1 MKSSFIKSTLIV
13 IIFTFLSKVSGFGVD
28 TLLAYTYGPSFYSDL
43 YVFLISIVTLIF
55 IAVGG
60 AVSTTFSPILSELI
74 VKGTKEEQNRFIS
87 NTLNVFLL
95 LLIFMCI
102 GCFSFAKQIIEILA
116 PGFTTNYSLKE
127 LEIAINSV
135 RIISLTLILIGIQ
148 SILVGILNCY
158 KSFRAAS
165 SVSIYSNLTLIV
177 FLFFFHNKLGQ
188 YGIVY
193 AIGIGYGISIIS
205 LLPFIRK
212 TGFNYKLYLNF
223 KDKKFREM
231 CKRVGPVFLGSS
243 VLQINLIIDS
253 MLAST
258 IGPGSL
264 SILNYASKLNV
275 LITHVIGLAI
285 ATVAFPTLSEL
296 AAQNDKIKFTKVLK
310 KVVNMTCIIIVPIT
324 LIIISLKE
332 PIISLLF
339 ERGQFNYRDTL
350 KTAEI
355 LLFYSPAMIFITLR
369 EVYNRAFYS
378 LYDTKT
384 PMIISILGVVINIV
398 LKLVLLEYLSLAG
411 IALATSISVV
421 LVTILQMLYLNKKQ
435 IVMKGAIKV
444 LLQVLIL
451 GLPMYIFVKNIH
463 VILGEWVQ
471 GSNFIGKLF
480 NIGVSSLLGII
491 IYGILLFTFKILDVK
506 DIKLY
511 FRKK

>member
-1 MKSSFIKSTLIV
+1 MKSTFIKSTLIV
-13 IIFTFLSKVSGFGVD
+13 IIFTFLSKISGFGVD

-55 IAVGG
+55 ISVGG

-74 VKGTKEEQNRFIS
+74 VKGSRKEQNKFIS
-87 NTLNVFLL
+87 NTLNVFIL
-95 LLIFMCI
+95 LLICMCLM
-102 GCFSFAKQIIEILA
+102 CFFFAKQIIEVLA
-116 PGFTTNYSLKE
+116 PGFVTNYSIPQLK
-127 LEIAINSV
+127 IAINSV
-135 RIISLTLILIGIQ
+135 KMTSFILILIGIQ
-148 SILVGILNCY
+148 SILVGVLNCY

-165 SVSIYSNLTLIV
+165 SVSIYSNITLII

-193 AIGIGYGISIIS
+193 AIAIGYFISIIS
-205 LLPFIRK
+205 LLPFIKK
-212 TGFNYKLYLNF
+212 TGFKYEWFLSF
-223 KDKKFREM
+223 EDKKFREM

-258 IGPGSL
+258 IGSGAL

-296 AAQNDKIKFTKVLK
+296 AARKNTVEFTNVLK
-310 KVVNMTCIIIVPIT
+310 RVVNMTCIIIVPVT
-324 LIIISLKE
+324 LIIVSLKE
-332 PIISLLF
+332 PIISILF
-339 ERGQFNYRDTL
+339 ERGQFKHEDTV

-355 LLFYSPAMIFITLR
+355 LFFYSPAMIFITLR

-384 PMIISILGVVINIV
+384 PMMISIFGVIINIG
-398 LKLVLLEYLSLAG
+398 LKLLLLKYLSLAG

-421 LVTILQMLYLNKKQ
+421 LVTILQMFYLKKKE
-435 IVMKGAIKV
+435 IFLTGVINVFLKI
-444 LLQVLIL
+444 LII
-451 GLPMYIFVKNIH
+451 GLIMYMLVGYSYSFLSSWLAFNT
-463 VILGEWVQ
+463 
-471 GSNFIGKLF
+471 IGKIV
-480 NIGVSSLLGII
+480 NMTISSII
-491 IYGILLFTFKILDVK
+491 GILIYVASLVLFKILNIK
-506 DIKLY
+506 DFKLY
-511 FRKK
+511 FKRN

>member
-1 MKSSFIKSTLIV
+1 
-13 IIFTFLSKVSGFGVD
+13 
-28 TLLAYTYGPSFYSDL
+28 
-43 YVFLISIVTLIF
+43 
-55 IAVGG
+55 
-60 AVSTTFSPILSELI
+60 
-74 VKGTKEEQNRFIS
+74 
-87 NTLNVFLL
+87 
-95 LLIFMCI
+95 
-102 GCFSFAKQIIEILA
+102 
-116 PGFTTNYSLKE
+116 
-127 LEIAINSV
+127 
-135 RIISLTLILIGIQ
+135 
-148 SILVGILNCY
+148 
-158 KSFRAAS
+158 
-165 SVSIYSNLTLIV
+165 
-177 FLFFFHNKLGQ
+177 
-188 YGIVY
+188 
-193 AIGIGYGISIIS
+193 
-205 LLPFIRK
+205 
-212 TGFNYKLYLNF
+212 
-223 KDKKFREM
+223 
-231 CKRVGPVFLGSS
+231 
-243 VLQINLIIDS
+243 
-253 MLAST
+253 
-258 IGPGSL
+258 
-264 SILNYASKLNV
+264 
-275 LITHVIGLAI
+275 
-285 ATVAFPTLSEL
+285 
-296 AAQNDKIKFTKVLK
+296 
-310 KVVNMTCIIIVPIT
+310 MTCIIIVPIT

-511 FRKK
+511 FRKNKGEIGRCSYIEIFIAHKEN